1 MSVSKSDLEKIANLA
16 NLEILREDEDAY
28 VHDLTKILQLI
39 KQMQNIDTDG
49 VLPMSH
55 PQDIELRLRDDEI
68 TEPNQRFELQQMA
81 PNASAGLYLVPK
93 VID

>member
-68 TEPNQRFELQQMA
+68 TEPNQRVELQQMA